1 MMHTDP
7 NASFVDYFVK
17 LEDDVKLLVVPL
29 HTHPS
34 DLTFPMVIPI
44 QIRVFVDITPG

>member
-7 NASFVDYFVK
+7 NASCVDYLVK
-17 LEDDVKLLVVPL
+17 LEDDVKLLVTPL
-29 HTHPS
+29 HTHTS
-34 DLTFPMVIPI
+34 DLTFPIVILI